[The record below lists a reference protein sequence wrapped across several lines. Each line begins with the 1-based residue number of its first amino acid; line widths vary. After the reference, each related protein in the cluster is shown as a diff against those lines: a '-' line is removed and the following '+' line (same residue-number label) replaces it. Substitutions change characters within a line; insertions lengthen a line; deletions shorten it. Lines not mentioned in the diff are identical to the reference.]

1 MNSVMPIAATL
12 HQLAAIVWVGGMFFA
27 HVALR
32 PSAGTLEAPVRLA
45 LWQRVFA
52 RFFPWVWVSVVVLL
66 ASGYWMVLSFFGG
79 MANVGLHVHVMSGL
93 GVLMAAL
100 FAYLF
105 FLPYPAMRR
114 ALADGDVPRAGL
126 HQARI
131 RLVITV
137 NLTLGLVTAAI
148 AAAGRYL

>member
-1 MNSVMPIAATL
+1 M
-12 HQLAAIVWVGGMFFA
+12 
-27 HVALR
+27 ALR
-32 PSAGTLEAPVRLA
+32 PSAAALEGPVRLA
-45 LWQRVFA
+45 LWQRVFEG
-52 RFFPWVWVSVVVLL
+52 FFPWVWGSVLVLL
-66 ASGYWMVLSFFGG
+66 ATGYWMALGFFGG
-79 MANVGLHVHVMSGL
+79 MANVGLHIHVMSGL
-93 GVLMAAL
+93 GVLMAIL

-105 FLPYPAMRR
+105 FLPYRAMRR
-114 ALADGDVPRAGL
+114 ALADGDVPRAGR